1 MAVLLNIDDFRRLA
15 QRRIPK
21 AIFDYADGGSYDER
35 TIRRNAADLDAMS
48 FRQRVMVDVSKIS
61 LASTLL
67 GSPVSMPLAIGPTG
81 LAGLFHADGEI
92 LGARAAAACGI
103 PFCLS
108 TMSICSIEDVRAA
121 TQRPF
126 WFQQYL
132 MKDRGFNQEL
142 IDRAAAAQCSALM
155 LTLDLQVLGER
166 RRDPRN
172 GLTIPPRLT
181 LRNAWDV
188 ATKPSWA
195 FKVLFGKRRTFG
207 NLAGR
212 IGGSSGI
219 RTLSEWTAT
228 QFDASAN
235 WRDVEWV
242 RSRWPGKLILKG
254 VLDAED
260 ARLGV
265 AAGADAIVVSN
276 HGGGQLERAPASISV
291 LPEIVEAI
299 GGRCEVL
306 FDGGIRSGQD
316 IAKAVALGAR
326 AGLIGK
332 AFLYALAAAGEA
344 GVTKAVEIMRNEL
357 RVTLALT
364 GTTSVDAVG
373 PHMLRRPA

>member
-1 MAVLLNIDDFRRLA
+1 MPLISSTDDLRKLA
-15 QRRIPK
+15 QRRIPR
-21 AIFDYADGGSYDER
+21 AIFDYAAGGAYEER
-35 TIRRNAADLDAMS
+35 TLLRNTADLDAMT
-48 FRQRVMVDVSKIS
+48 FRQRVMVDVSKVS
-61 LASTLL
+61 LATTLVGL
-67 GSPVSMPLAIGPTG
+67 PVSMPLAIAPTG

-92 LGARAAAACGI
+92 HAARAAAACGI
-103 PFCLS
+103 PYCMS
-108 TMSICSIEDVRAA
+108 TMAICSIEDVRAA
-121 TQRPF
+121 TAQPF

-132 MKDRGFNQEL
+132 MKDRGFNQDL

-155 LTLDLQVLGER
+155 LTLDLQVLAER
-166 RRDPRN
+166 RRDRRN

-195 FKVLFGKRRTFG
+195 LKVLFGKRRTFG

-260 ARLGV
+260 ARFAL

-276 HGGGQLERAPASISV
+276 HGGRQLDGAPSSISV
-291 LPEIVEAI
+291 LQEIVSAND
-299 GGRCEVL
+299 GRCEVMI
-306 FDGGIRSGQD
+306 DGGIRSGQD
-316 IAKAVALGAR
+316 MAKALALGAR
-326 AGLIGK
+326 GTLIGRT
-332 AFLYALAAAGEA
+332 FLYALAAAGEA
-344 GVTKAVEIMRNEL
+344 GVIRAIEIMRSEL
-357 RVTLALT
+357 SVTLGFT
-364 GTTSVDAVG
+364 GTSTIDAVG
-373 PHMLRRPA
+373 PHILRL